1 MKLIILDFD
10 GTLADTRGL
19 IVKTMQ
25 QTLEALGLETRTDDQ
40 CAAMIGLPL
49 KQAFTDL
56 IPMTDEM
63 GERCVETYRCI
74 FNENNALYVIPTFP
88 HVIETLHQLHEQGYT
103 LTIASSRSN
112 RSLMEFVNDMHLNE
126 LIPYVLGAEDVAQ
139 AKPHPDPVLQTLKVY
154 GCKPE
159 DALVVGDTWYDIEM
173 GRRAG
178 VRTCGVTYG
187 NGTREELVNAGADFL
202 IDDFGELVSI
212 LKKYH
217 SEDRNPLNDIYNESI
232 ISYSAAVAKGDGTL
246 YTRAANS
253 LSNIYIPYLLS
264 STASTVAI
272 MSRADSSSSTCSSMN
287 QLRRLIEAKSRSSF
301 AM

>member
-25 QTLEALGLETRTDDQ
+25 QTLEALGLESRTDDQ

-56 IPMTDEM
+56 LPMTDEM
-63 GERCVETYRCI
+63 GDRCVENYRRI

-88 HVIETLHQLHEQGYT
+88 HVMETLHLLHEQGYT

-126 LIPYVLGAEDVAQ
+126 VIPYVLGAEDVTR

-187 NGTREELVNAGADFL
+187 NGTREELADAGADFL
-202 IDDFGELVSI
+202 IDDFG
-212 LKKYH
+212 K
-217 SEDRNPLNDIYNESI
+217 
-232 ISYSAAVAKGDGTL
+232 
-246 YTRAANS
+246 
-253 LSNIYIPYLLS
+253 LS
-264 STASTVAI
+264 SI
-272 MSRADSSSSTCSSMN
+272 CLRHAD
-287 QLRRLIEAKSRSSF
+287 
-301 AM
+301 

>member
-25 QTLEALGLETRTDDQ
+25 QTLDVLGLEPRTDEQ

-56 IPMTDEM
+56 LPMKDEM
-63 GERCVETYRCI
+63 GEQCVETYRRI

-88 HVIETLHQLHEQGYT
+88 NVLETLHHFHEKGYT

-112 RSLMEFVNDMHLNE
+112 RSLMEFVNDMHLNDV
-126 LIPYVLGAEDVAQ
+126 IPYVLGAEDVVR
-139 AKPHPDPVLQTLKVY
+139 AKPHPDPVLQTLDTF
-154 GCKPE
+154 GCKAE

-187 NGTREELVNAGADFL
+187 NGSREELMRAGADFL
-202 IDDFGELVSI
+202 VDDFRELM
-212 LKKYH
+212 
-217 SEDRNPLNDIYNESI
+217 EI
-232 ISYSAAVAKGDGTL
+232 I
-246 YTRAANS
+246 
-253 LSNIYIPYLLS
+253 
-264 STASTVAI
+264 
-272 MSRADSSSSTCSSMN
+272 
-287 QLRRLIEAKSRSSF
+287 
-301 AM
+301 

>member
-25 QTLEALGLETRTDDQ
+25 QTLEALGLESRTDDQ

-63 GERCVETYRCI
+63 GERCVETYRRI

-126 LIPYVLGAEDVAQ
+126 LIPYVLGAEDVTQ

-187 NGTREELVNAGADFL
+187 NGTREELVDAGADFL
-202 IDDFGELVSI
+202 IDDFSELASI
-212 LKKYH
+212 CF
-217 SEDRNPLNDIYNESI
+217 
-232 ISYSAAVAKGDGTL
+232 
-246 YTRAANS
+246 
-253 LSNIYIPYLLS
+253 
-264 STASTVAI
+264 
-272 MSRADSSSSTCSSMN
+272 SSS
-287 QLRRLIEAKSRSSF
+287 F
-301 AM
+301 

>member
-25 QTLEALGLETRTDDQ
+25 QTLEALGLESRTDDQ

-49 KQAFTDL
+49 KQAFTHL
-56 IPMTDEM
+56 LPMTDEM
-63 GERCVETYRCI
+63 GERCVENYRRI

-88 HVIETLHQLHEQGYT
+88 NVMETLHQLHEQGYT

-126 LIPYVLGAEDVAQ
+126 IIPYVLGAEDVTR
-139 AKPHPDPVLQTLKVY
+139 AKPHPEPVLKTLEDY
-154 GCKPE
+154 GCKAE

-187 NGTREELVNAGADFL
+187 NGSREELIGAGADFL
-202 IDDFGELVSI
+202 VDDFGELMKLVGG
-212 LKKYH
+212 K
-217 SEDRNPLNDIYNESI
+217 
-232 ISYSAAVAKGDGTL
+232 
-246 YTRAANS
+246 
-253 LSNIYIPYLLS
+253 
-264 STASTVAI
+264 
-272 MSRADSSSSTCSSMN
+272 
-287 QLRRLIEAKSRSSF
+287 
-301 AM
+301 

>member
-25 QTLEALGLETRTDDQ
+25 QTLEALGLESRTDDQ

-56 IPMTDEM
+56 LPMKDEM
-63 GERCVETYRCI
+63 GEQCVETYRRI

-88 HVIETLHQLHEQGYT
+88 NVLETLHQLKEKGYT

-112 RSLMEFVNDMHLNE
+112 RSLMEFVNDMRLNE
-126 LIPYVLGAEDVAQ
+126 VIPYVLGAEDVAR
-139 AKPHPDPVLQTLKVY
+139 AKPHPDPVLQTLEAF

-187 NGTREELVNAGADFL
+187 NGTREELINAGADIL
-202 IDDFGELVSI
+202 IDDFGELM
-212 LKKYH
+212 
-217 SEDRNPLNDIYNESI
+217 E
-232 ISYSAAVAKGDGTL
+232 
-246 YTRAANS
+246 
-253 LSNIYIPYLLS
+253 
-264 STASTVAI
+264 
-272 MSRADSSSSTCSSMN
+272 
-287 QLRRLIEAKSRSSF
+287 F
-301 AM
+301 F

>member
-25 QTLEALGLETRTDDQ
+25 QTLDALGLEPRTDDQ

-56 IPMTDEM
+56 LPMTDEM
-63 GERCVETYRCI
+63 GEQCVETYRRI
-74 FNENNALYVIPTFP
+74 FNANNALYIIPTFP
-88 HVIETLHQLHEQGYT
+88 NVLETLHQLHEQGYT

-126 LIPYVLGAEDVAQ
+126 VIPYVLGAEDVTHS
-139 AKPHPDPVLQTLKVY
+139 KPYPDPVLQTLKTFD
-154 GCKPE
+154 CKPE

-187 NGTREELVNAGADFL
+187 NGSQEELMRAGADYL
-202 IDDFGELVSI
+202 IDDFGELV
-212 LKKYH
+212 K
-217 SEDRNPLNDIYNESI
+217 I
-232 ISYSAAVAKGDGTL
+232 I
-246 YTRAANS
+246 
-253 LSNIYIPYLLS
+253 
-264 STASTVAI
+264 
-272 MSRADSSSSTCSSMN
+272 
-287 QLRRLIEAKSRSSF
+287 
-301 AM
+301 

>member
-25 QTLEALGLETRTDDQ
+25 QTLEALGLESRTDDQ

-49 KQAFTDL
+49 KQAFTHL
-56 IPMTDEM
+56 LPMTDEM
-63 GERCVETYRCI
+63 GERCVENYRRI

-126 LIPYVLGAEDVAQ
+126 VIPYVLGAEDVAQ

-202 IDDFGELVSI
+202 IDDFGELASI
-212 LKKYH
+212 CF
-217 SEDRNPLNDIYNESI
+217 
-232 ISYSAAVAKGDGTL
+232 
-246 YTRAANS
+246 S
-253 LSNIYIPYLLS
+253 LP
-264 STASTVAI
+264 
-272 MSRADSSSSTCSSMN
+272 
-287 QLRRLIEAKSRSSF
+287 K
-301 AM
+301 